1 MNLPNK
7 ITLSRILLVPV
18 FLFFVIPFP
27 EWLVNSPYLA
37 FIHGPFSA
45 LNQFIVSYGN
55 AIAAGIFIL
64 AASTDRVDGYLARK
78 TQQVTKFGKF
88 IDPIADKLLVEAAL
102 IALVQR
108 NEVSVWV
115 AMIIIAREM
124 MVTGLRLVGAAEGI
138 VIAASNWGK
147 IKTAIQM
154 VAIAAILLKNFPLS
168 LITDFD
174 FGSLAMAAAVIVTIY
189 SGYDYVVKNGKAI
202 HTDR

>member
-18 FLFFVIPFP
+18 FLLFVIPVP
-27 EWLVNSPYLA
+27 EWMLNSTLLSFLHAPLSA
-37 FIHGPFSA
+37 FNH
-45 LNQFIVSYGN
+45 FITQYGN
-55 AIAAGIFIL
+55 AIAAAIFII
-64 AASTDRVDGYLARK
+64 AASTDRVDGYIARK

-108 NEVSVWV
+108 NEVNVWV

-124 MVTGLRLVGAAEGI
+124 MVTGLRLVAASEGI

-154 VAIAAILLKNFPLS
+154 IAIAAILLKNFPIS

-174 FGSLAMAAAVIVTIY
+174 FGGFAMLVAVIVTLY
-189 SGYDYVVKNGKAI
+189 SGYDYIVKNGKAI